1 MLEKIKSIYTES
13 IQTFISSGE
22 VLPNQLQLAANM
34 MVQCLLNG
42 NKVIACGAL
51 GGTLLADH
59 LANMLVNHY
68 EIERPCLPAMSLSH
82 NLSGNIDCY
91 ARQIRALGNATDI
104 LLVISPLGHDEV
116 VISAV
121 ESALTKDMI
130 VIALTGG
137 DGGELSGLLSDNDVE
152 IRIPS
157 SRPSRIIETH
167 LFNIHCLCDLI
178 DTILFS
184 QPSENEE

>member
-13 IQTFISSGE
+13 IQTFISCGE
-22 VLPNQLQLAANM
+22 VLPNQLQLAATI

-42 NKVIACGAL
+42 NKVLTCGVS

-59 LANMLVNHY
+59 MADILVNHY
-68 EIERPCLPAMSLSH
+68 EIERPCLPAISLCSR
-82 NLSGNIDCY
+82 LSTSIDCY
-91 ARQIRALGNATDI
+91 GRQIRALGNETDI
-104 LLVISPLGHDEV
+104 LLAISPLGDDEV
-116 VISAV
+116 VINAV

-157 SRPSRIIETH
+157 TRPSRILETH
-167 LFNIHCLCDLI
+167 FFNIHCLCDLI
-178 DTILFS
+178 DNILFS
-184 QPSENEE
+184 QPDNED

>member
-22 VLPNQLQLAANM
+22 VLPEQLQLAANM

-42 NKVIACGAL
+42 NKVVTCGVS
-51 GGTLLADH
+51 GGMLLADH
-59 LANMLVNHY
+59 LADMLVNHY
-68 EIERPCLPAMSLSH
+68 EIERPCLPAISLDNRVS
-82 NLSGNIDCY
+82 NSIDCY
-91 ARQIRALGNATDI
+91 GRQIRALGNATDI
-104 LLVISPLGHDEV
+104 LLVISPLGHDD
-116 VISAV
+116 VIINAV
-121 ESALTKDMI
+121 EAALTKDMV

-157 SRPSRIIETH
+157 ARPSRILETH
-167 LFNIHCLCDLI
+167 FFNIHCLCDLI
-178 DTILFS
+178 DSILFS
-184 QPSENEE
+184 HMDNEE